1 MILGGIG
8 VVAMFLLV
16 AMGMPIAFA
25 LFLVA
30 FGGIWFV
37 KGLSVANAMLV
48 LESQANIYSTSI
60 TIIPMFLLLGSF
72 TVGSGIVPVSYDVAR
87 RWVGRLPGGLGLTS
101 ISAAAA
107 FGACSGSSAAAS
119 LTIGKM
125 AIPEMKRY
133 GYGDRIASG
142 SCAAGGLLATLIPPS
157 GVMIIY
163 AMIAEQSP
171 GRMLIAGLIPGIVM
185 ALLFGLGTFTL
196 ARMDPGNAPV
206 DPKTFTWKERL
217 TGIPQLWG
225 IVAIFSIVFF
235 GLFFGWFTT
244 AESAA
249 FGALTALL
257 LLVVRRK
264 REGDAWRALVAAAVE
279 CARTTATIMFLLL
292 AALAFGIFIILAGLP
307 RELSAFVLGLD
318 MPPLSVLLTLLA
330 INIVLGMFMEG
341 MAIMLITVPIF
352 LPIVIGLGYDPIW
365 YGVAVVITLEIG
377 LLTPPYG
384 VCCYVINSVAPDIP
398 LPTIFRGA
406 APYIGFAAIVLAL
419 IIAFP
424 QIALWLPSLM

>member
-1 MILGGIG
+1 
-8 VVAMFLLV
+8 MFFLV

-30 FGGIWFV
+30 FGGIWFI
-37 KGLSVANAMLV
+37 KGLNVAGAMMV

-72 TVGSGIVPVSYDVAR
+72 TVGSGIVPVTYDVAR

-101 ISAAAA
+101 ITAAAA

-133 GYGDRIASG
+133 GYGDRIASE

-185 ALLFGLGTFTL
+185 ALLFGLGTFAL
-196 ARMDPGNAPV
+196 ARLDPGNAPV

-225 IVAIFSIVFF
+225 ILMIFGIIFF
-235 GLFFGWFTT
+235 GIFFGWGIISMGRHVVVRIVTT
-244 AESAA
+244 PPWCFRVPIHRGDWPRAELFAA
-249 FGALTALL
+249 ASPAALL
-257 LLVVRRK
+257 CLDLLK
-264 REGDAWRALVAAAVE
+264 
-279 CARTTATIMFLLL
+279 
-292 AALAFGIFIILAGLP
+292 
-307 RELSAFVLGLD
+307 
-318 MPPLSVLLTLLA
+318 
-330 INIVLGMFMEG
+330 
-341 MAIMLITVPIF
+341 
-352 LPIVIGLGYDPIW
+352 
-365 YGVAVVITLEIG
+365 
-377 LLTPPYG
+377 PYP
-384 VCCYVINSVAPDIP
+384 A
-398 LPTIFRGA
+398 
-406 APYIGFAAIVLAL
+406 
-419 IIAFP
+419 
-424 QIALWLPSLM
+424 